1 MVRIPDVN
9 CLAQVQSLVE
19 KLRSRKLH
27 SVAKEEEKKK
37 KKKNGRKKECYLFIS
52 NFFNVATRA

>member
-19 KLRSRKLH
+19 ELRSRKLH

-37 KKKNGRKKECYLFIS
+37 KKKGRKKECYLFIS

>member
-37 KKKNGRKKECYLFIS
+37 KKTEEKKNVTCLFQI
-52 NFFNVATRA
+52 FLM